1 MIRGGTRQGPV
12 VAVAVALAGCAT
24 GASQGNNLRKL
35 PDGSYEVACRQT
47 LATCLQA
54 FETVCAW
61 HGYDVISA
69 AERRQRADL
78 RDPAEETIDSEA
90 QVRCRSGE
98 ALFGSS
104 PSAPAPPPPAAAAPS
119 VPAPAPAVPA
129 RAAPTAEPPSVAAPP
144 ASCLAPPVGGGAAA
158 CAGSGSE
165 APGAVAPR

>member
-78 RDPAEETIDSEA
+78 RDPAEETISSEA
-90 QVRCRSGE
+90 QVQLQVGRGPVWKL
-98 ALFGSS
+98 ALR
-104 PSAPAPPPPAAAAPS
+104 ARTAPPPRPPPPCPRRPRPCPRGRPPRPSLPRWLLPRRRASLHRSAAARP
-119 VPAPAPAVPA
+119 
-129 RAAPTAEPPSVAAPP
+129 
-144 ASCLAPPVGGGAAA
+144 LAPDRAR
-158 CAGSGSE
+158 E

>member
-78 RDPAEETIDSEA
+78 RDPTEETISSEA
-90 QVRCRSGE
+90 QVRCKSG
-98 ALFGSS
+98 APLFGRS
-104 PSAPAPPPPAAAAPS
+104 PDAGPTAPATPAALPPGPPPASAAP
-119 VPAPAPAVPA
+119 
-129 RAAPTAEPPSVAAPP
+129 AAAEPPVDVTP
-144 ASCLAPPVGGGAAA
+144 AA
-158 CAGSGSE
+158 CAVPTPDG
-165 APGAVAPR
+165 GAK